1 MANSKLKDIL
11 AQARNEQGYDCN
23 VKTAHDQG
31 VEDAESMIKV
41 ARYTGDVIGQQVVDT
56 ALAGICESF
65 GYDPGVLKTASISDV
80 IDDAV
85 ACSFMKIAEQISGQT
100 GGAELQSTALAE
112 AGQLV
117 SEGKSHATMAVQA
130 ANDAVAS
137 VSQGDA
143 NTATK
148 SMEAAAN
155 SLATAKQ
162 IAEVVPDPELAN
174 QVQIASQEVG
184 NAAQAVAST
193 AVSAE

>member
-1 MANSKLKDIL
+1 
-11 AQARNEQGYDCN
+11 
-23 VKTAHDQG
+23 
-31 VEDAESMIKV
+31 MIKV
-41 ARYTGDVIGQQVVDT
+41 ARYTGDVIAQQVVDT